1 MSKGFLHRWSRRKSS
16 NLIEE
21 GVQPELDSSS
31 KNQTVEIKEP
41 ENSDV
46 PQIPTMDDVEKIDKG
61 AADFSVFMH
70 GDVDQTVQRAAMR
83 KLFSDPHFKVMD
95 GLDIYIDDYSK
106 PDPVSDEML
115 SKMVQSEM
123 LGLFKNQEEAAV
135 GDDKEN
141 GRIDELPT
149 LETEI
154 QHQKT
159 VAEQIGLVANE
170 NSLDQ
175 VDDSLIPSK
184 IEKKMQ

>member
-83 KLFSDPHFKVMD
+83 KLFSDPHFNVMD

-106 PDPVSDEML
+106 PDPT
-115 SKMVQSEM
+115 SKNCS
-123 LGLFKNQEEAAV
+123 
-135 GDDKEN
+135 
-141 GRIDELPT
+141 
-149 LETEI
+149 
-154 QHQKT
+154 
-159 VAEQIGLVANE
+159 
-170 NSLDQ
+170 
-175 VDDSLIPSK
+175 
-184 IEKKMQ
+184 